1 MNTEYQAEASVCITL
16 KFECVILGI
25 QLDYKKNN
33 QKRNQFYIFGI
44 NFNNDCTSGYSFYN

>member
-1 MNTEYQAEASVCITL
+1 MNTEYQAEVSVCITL